1 MVVTVSQ
8 NATIPNPE
16 WLFSFTHIFSKQQV
30 RFIPTDIS
38 SHKVRYDEFIFTE
51 GQGVGQIPFAYE
63 GQYTYGI
70 YQNGVGNYG
79 NLNPALSQGL
89 IETGTALLVAQSATT
104 TNDYFVEYISNDEFN
119 SNYIF
124 APNELNPPPP
134 SPTTTSTQTPTPTQ
148 TPTNTPTN
156 TSTSTQTPTPSI
168 TASNTS
174 TPTPTQTPSKTPTQ
188 TPTQTPTNTSTNT
201 QTPTNTPTQ
210 TQTPTQTKTP
220 TQTPTTTTTLTAT
233 PTQTASNTPTPT
245 QTKTPTQT
253 PTPSITATQTQ
264 TPTPSITASQTQTPT
279 PSITAS
285 QTMTPTNT
293 STPTQTPTPSITAS
307 QTMTPTITNTQ
318 TGTPTP
324 TPSVTPFNPG
334 TLNPLIWVD
343 FSDVSTMTFRAGT
356 NFLTNIRNKGTY
368 GALTAFT
375 QSTAANQPLVS
386 ASTQFTGVSISA
398 VTTSNDFLQS
408 VINTSAMTST
418 TRVFVQSKVSNNTP
432 WHYIYNG
439 SDQYATYQGTSST
452 SATKAFF
459 DSASSNYCRYTCT
472 LASRPSTGQ
481 TYVEYV
487 STSASTR
494 ISYSSWNGSGTTEA
508 ATVGSTCT
516 NVRFDGDPQA
526 GTLTLINASND
537 GTVYDAEIGEI
548 FMFAGE
554 LTSTQTT
561 NLLNYLKIKW
571 GLKY

>member
-51 GQGVGQIPFAYE
+51 GQGVGQIPFPYE
-63 GQYTYGI
+63 GQYQYSI
-70 YQNGVGNYG
+70 FQNGAGNYG
-79 NLNPALSQGL
+79 NLIPSQSQGL
-89 IETGTALLVAQSATT
+89 IETGTAILVAQSATT
-104 TNDYFVEYISNDEFN
+104 TNDYYVEYISNDEFN

-134 SPTTTSTQTPTPTQ
+134 SPTATSTQTPTPTQ
-148 TPTNTPTN
+148 TPTNTATPTN
-156 TSTSTQTPTPSI
+156 TPTN
-168 TASNTS
+168 TASNTN
-174 TPTPTQTPSKTPTQ
+174 TPTPTK
-188 TPTQTPTNTSTNT
+188 TPTQTPTNTQT
-201 QTPTNTPTQ
+201 QTPTNTTTK
-210 TQTPTQTKTP
+210 TQTP
-220 TQTPTTTTTLTAT
+220 TPTTTTTLTAT
-233 PTQTASNTPTPT
+233 PTQTPTNTKTPTPTPTTTTTLTATATQTPTPSVTPSNTATQTPTPT

-253 PTPSITATQTQ
+253 PTPSITASQTM
-264 TPTPSITASQTQTPT
+264 TPTNTPTLT

-285 QTMTPTNT
+285 QTMTPTV
-293 STPTQTPTPSITAS
+293 
-307 QTMTPTITNTQ
+307 TNTQ

-324 TPSVTPFNPG
+324 TPSATPFNPG

-418 TRVFVQSKVSNNTP
+418 TRVVVQGKVSNNTP
-432 WHYIYNG
+432 WHYVWSTN
-439 SDQYATYQGTSST
+439 DQYATYQGTSST
-452 SATKAFF
+452 SATKAFY
-459 DSASSNYCRYTCT
+459 DDPSGLYCRYTCT
-472 LASRPSTGQ
+472 LASRPTTGQ
-481 TYVEYV
+481 TYIEYV
-487 STSASTR
+487 STSAATKV
-494 ISYSSWNGSGTTEA
+494 SYSSWNGSGTTEA
-508 ATVGSTCT
+508 ATSGSSCGGFINT
-516 NVRFDGDPQA
+516 PA
-526 GTLTLINASND
+526 SATLNLINASND
-537 GTVYDAEIGEI
+537 GTVYDAQIGEI

-561 NLLNYLKIKW
+561 NLLNYLKTKW